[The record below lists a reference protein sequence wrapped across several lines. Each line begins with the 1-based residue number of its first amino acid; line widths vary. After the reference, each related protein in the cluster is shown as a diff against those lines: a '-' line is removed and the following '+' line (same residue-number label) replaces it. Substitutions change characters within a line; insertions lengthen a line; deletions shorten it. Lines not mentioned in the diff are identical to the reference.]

1 MADPRRLSLRLND
14 IEKSFITAGFP
25 WGGRRIL
32 LCNVNTTATM
42 PDSESR
48 TGEAVFQQRLDKV
61 MASVDLYHTHLQD
74 YLYRLTRQWQDAE
87 DILQELWRYVLLYF
101 PEEKIDS
108 LSLLRRKA
116 YQLFVD
122 HYRAAKRRP
131 EVLTDE
137 LPELAVSGAGQT
149 SFSDAGEAEM
159 KERFWRE
166 FHGVELS
173 DAQKDVLWHH
183 ARYGR
188 TYQEIERELGV
199 PASTVGDWIA
209 LGRERLAEYLNNN
222 QS

>member
-1 MADPRRLSLRLND
+1 MEYGQPPIFVTY
-14 IEKSFITAGFP
+14 IEKSFGMPGFP
-25 WGGRRIL
+25 WAEKRML
-32 LCNVNTTATM
+32 VCNVNTTATM
-42 PDSESR
+42 PNAKAQ
-48 TGEAVFQQRLDKV
+48 TGEAVFQQRLEKV

-74 YLYRLTRQWQDAE
+74 YLCRLTRQWQDAE

-101 PEEKIDS
+101 PDEKIES

-122 HYRAAKRRP
+122 HYRASKRRP

-137 LPELAVSGAGQT
+137 LPEVPVSATIQT
-149 SFSDAGEAEM
+149 SFSEKGEAEM

-166 FHGVELS
+166 FHGVDLS
-173 DAQKDVLWHH
+173 DAQKEVLWQH

-188 TYQEIERELGV
+188 TYQEIEKELGV
-199 PASTVGDWIA
+199 PASTVGDWVA

-222 QS
+222 E